1 MITLKEAMK
10 RAMLL
15 KRLDT
20 DYIEAK
26 LVYLKEHKYLNGR
39 LFSKNYYLLSENCD
53 YDSVTSNSLIITLD
67 ENDLTRNRH
76 TLSSEADSEN
86 FTAWWILPEHLKV
99 MKEYLGPINKFIY
112 FEGFL

>member
-20 DYIEAK
+20 DYKEAK

-76 TLSSEADSEN
+76 TLSSEANSEN
-86 FTAWWILPEHLKV
+86 FTAWWILPKHLKV

-112 FEGFL
+112 FEEVL